1 MVSYWEFID
10 RTLLAKTWLF
20 ILIDMVW
27 RGKPPIEVHVQVP
40 VVPDSSDC
48 GPVSVGCVGVAV
60 KWESFVI
67 LTLHCCLRKKVY
79 ELSKTLVKE

>member
-10 RTLLAKTWLF
+10 RKLLAKTWLF

-40 VVPDSSDC
+40 VVPDSNDVD
-48 GPVSVGCVGVAV
+48 PVSVGCDGVAV
-60 KWESFVI
+60 KFGIFYVRFYDF
-67 LTLHCCLRKKVY
+67 HANKMY
-79 ELSKTLVKE
+79 